1 MEEEIVATVTHYFAK
16 PEVVVVRLN
25 APVEIGDLL
34 HFKGQTTDFT
44 QEIASMEVDHARI
57 ESADAG
63 SEVAI
68 KVDERVRKHDS
79 VYRVTTG

>member
-1 MEEEIVATVTHYFAK
+1 MEEEIVGTVTHYFAK
-16 PEVVVVRLN
+16 PEVVVVKLN

-34 HFKGQTTDFT
+34 HFRGHTTDFT

-57 ESADAG
+57 ESAAAG

-68 KVDERVRKHDS
+68 KVAERVRRHDG
-79 VYRVTTG
+79 VYRATTG